1 MKLKYLFRKR
11 EFIQHPKNEF
21 KHDLF
26 MRINEY
32 NSIIDHSAQNAEYLR
47 LDGRKNYSDYT
58 ESIID
63 KRNVIKDLLMPLTEI
78 HN

>member
-1 MKLKYLFRKR
+1 MKIKYLFKR
-11 EFIQHPKNEF
+11 RQFIQHPQNEY

-32 NSIIDHSAQNAEYLR
+32 NSIIDSAFQNAKYMR
-47 LDGRKNYSDYT
+47 LLKQKDSISYT
-58 ESIID
+58 KSLISRI
-63 KRNVIKDLLMPLTEI
+63 NVIKDLLMPLTEI